1 MPPPLLATVRAQ
13 DAAVE
18 TIRRALRTGRVHHAY
33 LFEGPDGVGKELAA
47 FGLAQSLV
55 CSSGGPAGEAC
66 GACSACQRAVVDPK
80 TRRPKHPDIVVLER
94 ALYEPAQ
101 IGRRTPEN
109 QDLSIDQVRTLVLSH
124 ASYAPHE
131 GRARVFVVR
140 RTEELSTPA
149 ANALLKTLEEPID
162 KMHFVLLTSQ
172 PDALL
177 PTILSRVQRVRFAPL
192 PEATIVDLLV
202 ERGIAREI
210 ADRVAP
216 LSDGS
221 MELALSLCD
230 EDATAAREA
239 FVAAALEA
247 IEGPTLASAL
257 DLGEREKR
265 DKVALRT
272 NLLAL
277 AARLAHLAK
286 SGAGLEPPERHAE
299 RYAHIL
305 QALRDLDANA
315 SPQLTIETLFIRMR
329 FG

>member
-1 MPPPLLATVRAQ
+1 MPPLLSTVHAQ
-13 DAAVE
+13 DAASE
-18 TIRRALRTGRVHHAY
+18 TIRRALRTRRVHHAY
-33 LFEGPDGVGKELAA
+33 LFDGPDGVGKELAA
-47 FGLAQSLV
+47 FGLAQALV
-55 CSSGGPAGEAC
+55 CETPTPTHEAC
-66 GACSACQRAVVDPK
+66 GTCSACVRSAPDAK
-80 TRRPKHPDIVVLER
+80 LRRPKHPDIVVLER

-101 IGRRTPEN
+101 IGRRTPET
-109 QDLSIDQVRTLVLSH
+109 QDLSIDQIRTLVLSH

-131 GRARVFVVR
+131 GRARVFVLR
-140 RTEELSTPA
+140 RAEELSIAA

-192 PEATIVDLLV
+192 PEGVVVDLLA
-202 ERGIAREI
+202 ERGIAREV
-210 ADRVAP
+210 AERVAP
-216 LSDGS
+216 LADGS
-221 MELALSLCD
+221 METALSLCD
-230 EDATAAREA
+230 EEATAAREA
-239 FVAAALEA
+239 FVSAALEA
-247 IEGPTLASAL
+247 MEGKTLAATL

-277 AARLAHLAK
+277 AARLAQFAK
-286 SGAGLEPPERHAE
+286 GGDARFAE
-299 RYAHIL
+299 RYAHVL

-315 SPQLTIETLFIRMR
+315 SPQLTIESLFVHMR